1 MATPSNPCLPPSHRD
16 WPCPTWLKPRHPS
29 TSCSPRN
36 PPFQTNDPKPNRL
49 IQLLQTSPGPAL
61 YPPSYPPPQ
70 LTSLFRCDVAT
81 RLNCKNCKNEYVMVS
96 EAANVGMR
104 FYFTPN
110 NAFNYFFQG
119 KPVWQIVKAMLII
132 ALCTERLKNTGG
144 AMKGSHFC
152 SRQLE
157 SSANTRASFLR
168 SRGNCEENAVGFC
181 F

>member
-1 MATPSNPCLPPSHRD
+1 
-16 WPCPTWLKPRHPS
+16 
-29 TSCSPRN
+29 
-36 PPFQTNDPKPNRL
+36 
-49 IQLLQTSPGPAL
+49 
-61 YPPSYPPPQ
+61 
-70 LTSLFRCDVAT
+70 
-81 RLNCKNCKNEYVMVS
+81 MVS
-96 EAANVGMR
+96 EAANVVMC

-110 NAFNYFFQG
+110 NAFNYFLQG
-119 KPVWQIVKAMLII
+119 KPVWQIAKARLII
-132 ALCTERLKNTGG
+132 ALCTKCLKHTGR